1 MGIFSKISG
10 VDARFK
16 KYKQR
21 ALNILEIVRSQAEE
35 ADRDFEN
42 IMSKE
47 NGKHDTEKSL
57 KLTAFLAGAVIEFEE
72 NKELQEVRGWKI
84 ITLSDALDEVMSE
97 NGYHE
102 WGIHGLLMKNPVI
115 NTKKRFLWFFKQI
128 SCSHG
133 GRLVAIR
140 IKNNDDIN
148 ARLNI
153 TIFLDTLEALD
164 GYYADFKSNQFTVDS
179 YELGNF

>member
-35 ADRDFEN
+35 DDRDFEN
-42 IMSKE
+42 IMCKINVSE
-47 NGKHDTEKSL
+47 DQSL
-57 KLTAFLAGAVIEFEE
+57 KLSIFLAGAVAEFEE